1 VERIKKLFPSTLP
14 GQYAVLRGM
23 TIVFLLGLYWIGVA
37 GPAGT
42 TRSWI
47 YIAALVVLA
56 VDSLILY
63 VLNVV
68 RHGDYAESLLRILP
82 FDLVAIAA
90 FVWLLHDQG
99 DAFFPVCIF
108 VPVTYA
114 LAVKK
119 HEVWA
124 VGVATAGAYTAG
136 HLIAHSQGAEAF
148 PVFALK
154 IAAIPFIA
162 AMIAQTVEQQRFR
175 EQEVLTAVG
184 DLARANDSLEQ
195 RMSEL
200 QAVSQITEVIHS
212 TLDFERIGPIVLD
225 IIAKVISVSAC
236 CLFVI
241 DKAKSE
247 TLFSASIGNIAG
259 TADPGLIGEIQRD
272 DHFSCVPVL
281 DHASTMVLFCA
292 AAEDIARLSEEDR
305 IVLNA
310 VASELVVAVENS
322 RLYKLTKQLAITDE
336 LTGLYNY
343 RFLQHRLDEEIERS
357 RRYDKHLSLLMIDV
371 DDFKIFNDTHGHL
384 AGDEALADLAKVMR
398 TVVREVDVVA
408 RYGGEEF
415 SIVLPET
422 DAAGAYV
429 VAEKVREAAS
439 EHLFSD
445 EDGMPKCLLTISI
458 GLSTYP
464 AHAEDKESLL
474 RGADDALYHA
484 KNGGKNRV
492 RSPQVTR
499 IVDGPGAAPR
509 EGDMNIDEWTES

>member
-1 VERIKKLFPSTLP
+1 MERIKRLFPSTLP
-14 GQYAVLRGM
+14 GQYATLRGM
-23 TIVFLLGLYWIGVA
+23 TIVFLLGLFWAGVP

-42 TRSWI
+42 TRSWV
-47 YIAALVVLA
+47 YIGALVLMA
-56 VDSLILY
+56 LDSLILY

-68 RHGDYAESLLRILP
+68 REGDYAESLLRILP
-82 FDLVAIAA
+82 FDLVAITA

-99 DAFFPVCIF
+99 DAFFPVCVF

-124 VGVATAGAYTAG
+124 VGIATAGAYTAG
-136 HLIAHSQGAEAF
+136 HLIAHAQGAEAF

-162 AMIAQTVEQQRFR
+162 LMVAQTVEQQRLR
-175 EQEVLTAVG
+175 EQDVLQAAE
-184 DLARANDSLEQ
+184 DLAGANDSLEQ
-195 RMSEL
+195 RMAEL

-212 TLDFERIGPIVLD
+212 TLDFDRIGPVVLD

-241 DKAKSE
+241 DKSKSE

-259 TADPGLIGEIQRD
+259 THDPALIGEMQRD

-281 DHASTMVLFCA
+281 DHSNTMVLFCA
-292 AAEDIARLSEEDR
+292 AAEDIARLSNEDR
-305 IVLNA
+305 IVLSA

-343 RFLQHRLDEEIERS
+343 RFLQGKLDEEIERS
-357 RRYDKHLSLLMIDV
+357 RRYEKHLSLLMIDV
-371 DDFKIFNDTHGHL
+371 DDFKVFNDTHGHL
-384 AGDEALADLAKVMR
+384 AGDEALADLAKVMS

-439 EHLFSD
+439 EHLFED
-445 EDGMPKCLLTISI
+445 EDGISRCSLTVSI

-464 AHAEDKESLL
+464 AHAADKESLL

-492 RSPQVTR
+492 RSPQATKA
-499 IVDGPGAAPR
+499 IDGPGAAPR
-509 EGDMNIDEWTES
+509 EGDTNIDEWTES